1 MIARLVALP
10 LLLLA
15 AAPALAKQPA
25 CPEPHAQRIAL
36 LVTNANGNIALIVAR
51 IRERLSTEDVA
62 CWAAR
67 GDKSMLLELA
77 KRLETGDGI
86 AQDVERAEDLYIS
99 AAATKLGTIYVYS
112 PGVGKSPG
120 RVMPIRTGPDV
131 PGLPE
136 AAYRRALMHIEGRA
150 AKPLPRKGFS
160 ILKKLAKSGYA
171 PAVARLAALP
181 RT

>member
-1 MIARLVALP
+1 M
-10 LLLLA
+10 
-15 AAPALAKQPA
+15 AKRPA
-25 CPEPHAQRIAL
+25 CPDPRARQIAL
-36 LVTNANGNIALIVAR
+36 LVADTNGDVTLIVAR
-51 IRERLSTEDVA
+51 IRDRLSTEDAA

-67 GDKSMLLELA
+67 GDKPMLLELA

-86 AQDVERAEDLYIS
+86 AQDVERAEDLYQ
-99 AAATKLGTIYVYS
+99 AAARPTVGTIYVYS

-120 RVMPIRTGPDV
+120 MVLPVRTGPDV

-150 AKPLPRKGFS
+150 AKPSPRKGFS
-160 ILKKLAKSGYA
+160 ILRKLAKSGYA

-181 RT
+181 HT

>member
-1 MIARLVALP
+1 MIGRLTVLS
-10 LLLLA
+10 LLLIATPA
-15 AAPALAKQPA
+15 AAKRPA
-25 CPEPHAQRIAL
+25 CPEPRARHIAL
-36 LVTNANGNIALIVAR
+36 LVADANGDIALIVAH

-67 GDKSMLLELA
+67 GDKPMLLELA

-86 AQDVERAEDLYIS
+86 AQDAERAEDLY
-99 AAATKLGTIYVYS
+99 AAAARPVLGTIYVYS

-120 RVMPIRTGPDV
+120 MVLPIRTGPDV

-150 AKPLPRKGFS
+150 KKPSPRKGFA
-160 ILKKLAKSGYA
+160 ILKKLAKSGYG

-181 RT
+181 KT